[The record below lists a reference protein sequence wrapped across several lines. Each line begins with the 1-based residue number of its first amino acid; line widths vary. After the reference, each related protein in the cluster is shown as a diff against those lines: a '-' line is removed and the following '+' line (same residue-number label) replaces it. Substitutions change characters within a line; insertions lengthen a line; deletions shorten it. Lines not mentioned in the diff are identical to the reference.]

1 MGYELHHGNAF
12 EVMQEFGENSVHAV
26 VTDPP
31 YGVVEFETANVE
43 KMRDGSGGVWRI
55 PPELDGSERKPLPR
69 FTVLSEDDKQK
80 LRNFFYSF
88 GETVHEV
95 LRPGGHV
102 FVATTQLLM
111 HEVSKQLDEAG
122 LERRDVLVRETK
134 TLRGGDRPKGAH
146 EEYDMVS
153 SMPRVWWEPWLV
165 YRKPF
170 EGRLQDNLEN
180 WGTGGLRRESEE
192 RPFTDL
198 LEDGKTPKEETV
210 IADSAHPDGGE
221 AHPSLKPQYLMRELC
236 HAALPLQKGT
246 IIDPFM
252 GAGSTVAAADALGYD
267 SVGIEIDETFYEM
280 AEEAVPKLS
289 EVETE
294 VEKREDFGSSARG
307 RSQSLSDF
315 S

>member
-12 EVMQEFGENSVHAV
+12 EVMQEFEENSVHAV

-55 PPELDGSERKPLPR
+55 PPELDGSKRKPLPR
-69 FTVLSEDDKQK
+69 FTVLSEDDKGK
-80 LRNFFYSF
+80 LRDFFRSF
-88 GETVHEV
+88 GETVNDV

-146 EEYDMVS
+146 EEYEMVS

-165 YRKPF
+165 YRKPL
-170 EGRLQDNLEN
+170 EGRLRDNLAE
-180 WGTGGLRRESEE
+180 WETGGLRRESAE
-192 RPFTDL
+192 RPFTDP
-198 LEDGKTPKEETV
+198 LEDGKTPKEERKIV
-210 IADSAHPDGGE
+210 ADAHPEGGD

-236 HAALPLQKGT
+236 HAALPLQK
-246 IIDPFM
+246 
-252 GAGSTVAAADALGYD
+252 AAADALGYD
-267 SVGIEIDETFYEM
+267 CAGIEIDETFYEM

-294 VEKREDFGSSARG
+294 VENRDDFGSSARG